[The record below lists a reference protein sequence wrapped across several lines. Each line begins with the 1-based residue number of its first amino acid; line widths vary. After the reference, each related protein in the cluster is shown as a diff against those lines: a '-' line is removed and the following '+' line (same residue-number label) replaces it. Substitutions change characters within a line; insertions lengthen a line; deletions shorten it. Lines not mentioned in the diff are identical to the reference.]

1 MSGHGS
7 SVTPEEILAR
17 QLDEVLRTLRPV
29 VQGLRDE
36 LPADS
41 RVQRSLAELDRAL
54 GRYGLA
60 VVNVTLSR
68 HAEIRR
74 TLGET

>member
-1 MSGHGS
+1 MSSHRS
-7 SVTPEEILAR
+7 SATPEQIVAR

-41 RVQRSLAELDRAL
+41 RVQQRLAELDRAL
-54 GRYGLA
+54 GLYGLA
-60 VVNVTLSR
+60 VVNVTLGE
-68 HAEIRR
+68 HADVRR
-74 TLGET
+74 TLGEP

>member
-1 MSGHGS
+1 MSGHS
-7 SVTPEEILAR
+7 SSATPEEILAR

-41 RVQRSLAELDRAL
+41 QVQRRLAELDRAL
-54 GRYGLA
+54 GLYGLA
-60 VVNVTLSR
+60 VVQITLSKQ
-68 HAEIRR
+68 ADVRR
-74 TLGET
+74 TLGER

>member
-1 MSGHGS
+1 MSGDS
-7 SVTPEEILAR
+7 SSATPEEILAR

-29 VQGLRDE
+29 VQDLRDE

-54 GRYGLA
+54 GLYGLA
-60 VVNVTLSR
+60 VVNVTLSG
-68 HAEIRR
+68 HADVRR
-74 TLGET
+74 TLGES